1 MFGHRRLRRDVLIQY
16 LVRRPPCYT
25 LLLRRTYGR
34 DIHVL
39 PSWSG
44 DKEVDAHPTLDH
56 LARKL
61 FETRMLC
68 LKQFLF
74 GFNAMQIILV
84 SQEQPT
90 WAPCW

>member
-1 MFGHRRLRRDVLIQY
+1 MFGHRRLRRDVLIQDLATIPQIY
-16 LVRRPPCYT
+16 K

-34 DIHVL
+34 NIHVL

-61 FETRMLC
+61 FETRMLR
-68 LKQFLF
+68 LKKLLF
-74 GFNAMQIILV
+74 GFNTMQIILV
-84 SQEQPT
+84 SQE
-90 WAPCW
+90 